1 METDLNV
8 ILGKILLNHPHRV
21 DRFDADYV
29 DDFHHIVR
37 EQFGVSTVGDIQDHH
52 EGLCQLRELFNLD
65 TSLSMVEVRRLLV
78 DLQGSYDRSVLS
90 GWKVDERT
98 KQRFGL
104 YEIEDWENLR
114 DATLDGT
121 ADSLEKIKDIQI
133 NYSFGVSEFKTE
145 FWGRPQHKGPWWD
158 DVLSDLRTDGT
169 LHDKS
174 DILCIGPRFDLE
186 IKFFREK
193 LGFERTMG
201 FDLKSVNTELI
212 IEGDMHCM
220 PIENDSYDVIYQK
233 NTFNKSYDIRL
244 ALDECVRVLRPGGIL
259 ISDECMDY
267 SYGTSEVARTSICS
281 NEWYKRYLGEE
292 VIETVYE
299 YEAPS
304 GTDWIHKVGGIALRL
319 RGTSNETI

>member
-37 EQFGVSTVGDIQDHH
+37 EQFGVNTIGDIQSHH
-52 EGLCQLRELFNLD
+52 EGLCQLRDLFSLD
-65 TSLSMVEVRRLLV
+65 TSVSMVEVQRLLV
-78 DLQGSYDRSVLS
+78 DLQGSYDRAPLNGGRMDDHVKHRL
-90 GWKVDERT
+90 GYYGT
-98 KQRFGL
+98 K
-104 YEIEDWENLR
+104 DWATLR
-114 DATLDGT
+114 DVTLDGT
-121 ADSLEKIKDIQI
+121 TDSLEKIKDIQI

-145 FWGRPQHKGPWWD
+145 FWGRPQHEGPWWD
-158 DVLSDLRTDGT
+158 SVLADLRTDGT
-169 LHDKS
+169 LDDKS
-174 DILCIGPRFDLE
+174 DILCIGPRHDLE
-186 IKFFREK
+186 IKFFREE
-193 LGFERTMG
+193 LGFGCTMG
-201 FDLKSVNTELI
+201 FDLKSVNPDLI

-220 PIENDSYDVIYQK
+220 PLEDNSYDVVYQK

-281 NEWYKRYLGEE
+281 NEWYKRYLGDE
-292 VIETVYE
+292 VVETVYE
-299 YEAPS
+299 YEHPS
-304 GTDWIHKVGGIALRL
+304 GADWIHKVGGIALRL
-319 RGTSNETI
+319 RGTSNETL

>member
-37 EQFGVSTVGDIQDHH
+37 EQFGVSTIGDVQSHQ
-52 EGLCQLRELFNLD
+52 EGLCQLRELFSLD
-65 TSLSMVEVRRLLV
+65 TSTSMTEVQHLLL
-78 DLQGSYDRSVLS
+78 DLQGSYDRSVLN
-90 GWKVDERT
+90 GGRMHEDV
-98 KQRFGL
+98 KQRLG
-104 YEIEDWENLR
+104 YYGTKDWATLR
-114 DATLDGT
+114 DVTLDGT
-121 ADSLEKIKDIQI
+121 TDSLEKIKDIQI

-145 FWGRPQHKGPWWD
+145 FWGRPQHQGPWWD
-158 DVLSDLRTDGT
+158 NVLADLRTDGT
-169 LHDKS
+169 LDDKS
-174 DILCIGPRFDLE
+174 DILCIGPRHDLE
-186 IKFFREK
+186 IKFFREE
-193 LGFERTMG
+193 LGFGCTMG
-201 FDLKSVNTELI
+201 FDLKSVNPDLI

-220 PIENDSYDVIYQK
+220 PLEDNSYDVVYQK

-281 NEWYKRYLGEE
+281 NEWYRRYLGEH
-292 VIETVYE
+292 VVETVYE
-299 YEAPS
+299 YEHPA
-304 GTDWIHKVGGIALRL
+304 GADWIHKVGGIALRL
-319 RGTSNETI
+319 RGTSDEAL